1 MNWKNKYWSNTGEL
15 KTSPFLFVVLR
26 DIKHLDRK

>member
-1 MNWKNKYWSNTGEL
+1 MSWKNKYQNNKGEI